1 MANYCDNSI
10 TINGNVENVNRIK
23 DILISLEKTTDDIG
37 VFETLI
43 GLPPTDDIDYIY
55 WWGTRCDNNIH
66 ECNVNYEDGW
76 IDMSFDTKWSPPTEF
91 CQKLSLLSN
100 VEVEIKYNEGGCNFA
115 GRNVYNNGEVIS
127 SEEYPYLEGIYRLY
141 DDIEMFLF
149 DLEYSYMEDA
159 IESDKSIEQVM
170 NELSYVDDD
179 FRHFVI
185 ELYNKVKKD

>member
-1 MANYCDNSI
+1 M
-10 TINGNVENVNRIK
+10 K
-23 DILISLEKTTDDIG
+23 LLIIYR
-37 VFETLI
+37 TL
-43 GLPPTDDIDYIY
+43 L
-55 WWGTRCDNNIH
+55 
-66 ECNVNYEDGW
+66 
-76 IDMSFDTKWSPPTEF
+76 MKW
-91 CQKLSLLSN
+91 KLLSN
-100 VEVEIKYNEGGCNFA
+100 VEVEIKYNEGGCNFT
-115 GRNVYNNGEVIS
+115 GRDVYNNGEVIS